1 MAVKSICLFNK
12 FGHCKFGDICR
23 LEHLRSICGNSAC
36 NINTCEKRHPR
47 ECKYWNEYKRCRF
60 GDYCSFKHKS
70 KDVCNPKETNVENEL
85 ATLKAK
91 IEELEIII
99 NEKEEFEKKVKEK
112 VEHFKSIE
120 ARVEKVEETI
130 RSFVNDTHATLDNN
144 VLEKVNESICTAV
157 ASALVPFAA
166 AQEVLEKSTESKF
179 GMLQDQL
186 GSLMSLLKHPKTLH
200 KEGPISF
207 PCELCGQDFDHEK
220 GLQKHVRTNHKPRSR

>member
-1 MAVKSICLFNK
+1 MAGKSICLFNK
-12 FGHCKFGDICR
+12 FGHCKFADICR
-23 LEHLRSICGNSAC
+23 LEHLRSICENSNC
-36 NINTCEKRHPR
+36 NINTCEKRRPR

-99 NEKEEFEKKVKEK
+99 NEKEVFEKK
-112 VEHFKSIE
+112 VEHFKTIE

-130 RSFVNDTHATLDNN
+130 RSFVSDTHDATLDNN
-144 VLEKVNESICTAV
+144 ILEKVNESICNVVT
-157 ASALVPFAA
+157 SALAPFSA
-166 AQEVLEKSTESKF
+166 AQEDLEKSTESKF

-186 GSLMSLLKHPKTLH
+186 GSLMSLLKHPETLH
-200 KEGPISF
+200 KEGPTSF
-207 PCELCGQDFDHEK
+207 PCELRGQNFNHER
-220 GLQKHVRTNHKPRSR
+220 GLQNHVRSNHKPRRR

>member
-1 MAVKSICLFNK
+1 MAVKSICLFDK

-70 KDVCNPKETNVENEL
+70 EDVCNPKETNVENEL

-99 NEKEEFEKKVKEK
+99 NEKEVFEKK
-112 VEHFKSIE
+112 VEHFKTIE

-130 RSFVNDTHATLDNN
+130 RSFVSDTHDATLDNN
-144 VLEKVNESICTAV
+144 ILENCK
-157 ASALVPFAA
+157 
-166 AQEVLEKSTESKF
+166 
-179 GMLQDQL
+179 
-186 GSLMSLLKHPKTLH
+186 
-200 KEGPISF
+200 
-207 PCELCGQDFDHEK
+207 ELCH
-220 GLQKHVRTNHKPRSR
+220 T